1 MQQKEAKKTNFCV
14 TFFISITKNEKFEKK
29 IRKNE
34 NFDSNENRKWSLSL
48 YLDRQK
54 NGGGETPLI
63 FNKKNYTHLPHY
75 TQGSVRAT

>member
-1 MQQKEAKKTNFCV
+1 VQQKEAKKTNFCV
-14 TFFISITKNEKFEKK
+14 TLFRLQKMKNSKKK

-75 TQGSVRAT
+75 THGSVRAT